1 LSFDANA
8 GDARVRWDVPV
19 SIQAGQAFRIELTN
33 LNAAETLAASA
44 P

>member
-1 LSFDANA
+1 LNLDANA

-19 SIQAGQAFRIELTN
+19 TMQAGQALRIELTN
-33 LNAAETLAASA
+33 LNATDTLAASA